1 MNVYP
6 GRYYVPARSFHGFE
20 PPPPSP
26 PLPGLVPPPSPQRKP
41 AEGGFTPAPPTA
53 PSPGFT
59 PSPPSAPVHPGRP
72 AEANKPIIVSHS
84 DKPDKP
90 AAKGPLPPARA
101 DARGVRRYNPDLP
114 SHAKAAAAE
123 EKLAH
128 KVHGMPDQQVVVW
141 GGPIG
146 SHGADVIS
154 VDTRTGAVTLWDA
167 KYRSGNVM
175 IGASTTFKANTP
187 ARANAI
193 RGAIAA
199 IENDK
204 TLSPEIRKKAEEN
217 LLADRI
223 RTIITG
229 FGDAK
234 NSVIGN

>member
-1 MNVYP
+1 
-6 GRYYVPARSFHGFE
+6 
-20 PPPPSP
+20 
-26 PLPGLVPPPSPQRKP
+26 
-41 AEGGFTPAPPTA
+41 
-53 PSPGFT
+53 
-59 PSPPSAPVHPGRP
+59 
-72 AEANKPIIVSHS
+72 
-84 DKPDKP
+84 
-90 AAKGPLPPARA
+90 
-101 DARGVRRYNPDLP
+101 
-114 SHAKAAAAE
+114 
-123 EKLAH
+123 
-128 KVHGMPDQQVVVW
+128 MPDQQVVVW